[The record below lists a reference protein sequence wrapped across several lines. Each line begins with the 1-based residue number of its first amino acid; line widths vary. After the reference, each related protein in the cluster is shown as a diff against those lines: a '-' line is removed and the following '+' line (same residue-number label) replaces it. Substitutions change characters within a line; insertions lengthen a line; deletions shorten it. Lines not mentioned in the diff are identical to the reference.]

1 MRRVLLIATGGTIA
15 SLPEENGLAPAMTG
29 EELAARVPQ
38 LAEVCDFDV
47 VQPMNIDS
55 TNMHPDGWL
64 RIARCITDSYDCYDG
79 FVVLH
84 GTDTM
89 AYTAAALSY
98 LIQGSRK
105 PIVLT
110 GSQQPMANPFTD
122 AKLNLYQAVLYACD
136 ETSRDVCLV
145 FDGHVIAGTRARK
158 QRTMSFNAFASVNYP
173 DLAVIR
179 NDRIVRPG
187 GMAAP
192 GPTEMRSYET
202 LDERVVVMKLTPSLS
217 PTTFDLLRDSCDA
230 LILETFGIGGIPE
243 SLRESVL
250 GWADSGRTVVM
261 TTQVPE
267 EGLDLGV
274 YEVGRPYAQHPGVLR
289 GRDMTTEAL
298 VAKTMW
304 ALGQSHDLEQVR
316 ELFDR
321 PVNFDCLP

>member
-1 MRRVLLIATGGTIA
+1 MTA
-15 SLPEENGLAPAMTG
+15 SW
-29 EELAARVPQ
+29 
-38 LAEVCDFDV
+38 C
-47 VQPMNIDS
+47 
-55 TNMHPDGWL
+55 
-64 RIARCITDSYDCYDG
+64 C
-79 FVVLH
+79 H

-98 LIQGSRK
+98 LVQGSRK

-217 PTTFDLLRDSCDA
+217 PPPSTSFTTPVTRSSSRPSASGGFPSPCENPYSGGLIRD
-230 LILETFGIGGIPE
+230 
-243 SLRESVL
+243 
-250 GWADSGRTVVM
+250 
-261 TTQVPE
+261 VP
-267 EGLDLGV
+267 
-274 YEVGRPYAQHPGVLR
+274 
-289 GRDMTTEAL
+289 
-298 VAKTMW
+298 W
-304 ALGQSHDLEQVR
+304 S
-316 ELFDR
+316 
-321 PVNFDCLP
+321 